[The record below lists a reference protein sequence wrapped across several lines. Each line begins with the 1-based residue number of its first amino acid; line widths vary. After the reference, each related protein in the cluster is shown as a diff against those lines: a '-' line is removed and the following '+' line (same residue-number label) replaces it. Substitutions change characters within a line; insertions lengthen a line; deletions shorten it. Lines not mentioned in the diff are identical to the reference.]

1 MTVLQI
7 TVPNDKEKLV
17 RLLLKEL
24 GVTIKK
30 VSVKSSITESLKT
43 AAKEMKAIKAGK
55 LESIGFD
62 DLLNEL

>member
-7 TVPNDKEKLV
+7 TVPKDKEKLV

-24 GVTIKK
+24 GVAIKK
-30 VSVKSSITESLKT
+30 VSVKSSIAESLKT

-55 LESIGFD
+55 LESISFN
-62 DLLNEL
+62 DLLSEL

>member
-7 TVPNDKEKLV
+7 AVPEDKEKLV

-30 VSVKSSITESLKT
+30 VSIKSSMAESLKI
-43 AAKEMKAIKAGK
+43 AVKEMKAIKAGK
-55 LESIGFD
+55 LESISFND
-62 DLLNEL
+62 VLNEL